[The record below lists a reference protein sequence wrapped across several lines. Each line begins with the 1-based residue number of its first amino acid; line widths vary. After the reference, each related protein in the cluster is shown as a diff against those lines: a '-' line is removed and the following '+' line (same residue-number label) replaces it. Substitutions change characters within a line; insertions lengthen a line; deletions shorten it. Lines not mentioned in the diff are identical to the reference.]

1 MKMKKRITAGIAVA
15 AAAAGVFIA
24 PMTTFASG
32 YTQINGKAANA
43 TGACKFDKNLTMDV
57 NACVPA
63 ATFSFAI
70 EPASSTI
77 PGTATTAEV
86 KPGPTGAAIANVVYT
101 TNNSDSSATV
111 TTSGTTKTAKQEVA
125 VDMSACSFTEPGVY
139 RYIITESGTNNGVTN
154 DTQTKRTLDVY
165 VKDVN
170 GALVIDSNSY
180 VLYTGE
186 KTDAPAKA
194 ASDVTNTKSTG
205 YTNTYNT
212 YDLTFGKEVKGNF
225 GSKDKYFEYTVEI
238 TVPQGTVLNVD
249 VTSKADVT
257 PHESDSTT
265 VTTKANPTQLTAT
278 TGKITQKFYLHDGQY
293 ITIKDIPANAE
304 YKVDE
309 NNEDYTKT
317 NGIVAEDNADGV
329 AHTGAQTG
337 TMTADVKTGFT
348 NTRDTVTPS
357 GVFTPGLTAGVII
370 MAGAAAGIVSYVVV
384 KSRRNKE

>member
-24 PMTTFASG
+24 PMTTFASS
-32 YTQINGKAANA
+32 YTSINGKAANA
-43 TGACKFDKNLTMDV
+43 TDSFKFNKNLTMDV
-57 NACVPA
+57 NACIPA

-70 EPASSTI
+70 EPTSQGIA
-77 PGTATTAEV
+77 GTATTAEV
-86 KPGPTGAAIANVVYT
+86 KPGPARATIANVVYT
-101 TNNSDSSATV
+101 TNDQTANV
-111 TTSGTTKTAKQEVA
+111 TTNTGGTTKTATKQAA
-125 VDMSACSFTEPGVY
+125 VDMSACTFTEPGVY

-154 DTQTKRTLDVY
+154 DTTPKRTLDVY
-165 VKDVN
+165 VQDVD
-170 GALVIDSNSY
+170 GDLVIDSY

-238 TVPQGTVLNVD
+238 TVPEGTVLYVD
-249 VTSKADVT
+249 VTSADAN
-257 PHESDSTT
+257 PHTSDATT
-265 VTTKANPTQLTAT
+265 VTTQANPTQLRAT
-278 TGKITQKFYLHDGQY
+278 TSKITQKFYLHDGQY
-293 ITIKDIPANAE
+293 ITIKDIPANAP
-304 YKVDE
+304 YTVSE